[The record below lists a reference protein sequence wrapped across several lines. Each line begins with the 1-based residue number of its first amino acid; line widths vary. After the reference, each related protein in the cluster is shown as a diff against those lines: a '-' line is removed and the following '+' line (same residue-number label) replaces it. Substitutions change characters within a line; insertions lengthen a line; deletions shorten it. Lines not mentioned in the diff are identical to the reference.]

1 MKIDDPVRVEPADA
15 DSAPQ
20 PALAD
25 WWVWGVRKIAGV
37 VAELLMISR
46 GFAFLFI
53 LLKLGVWALM
63 RDNGEL
69 FQAGAGVVAFVGV
82 WGIARLLGHFAWA
95 RESPDPERW
104 LAQRQQQ

>member
-1 MKIDDPVRVEPADA
+1 MKTDDPVPVELASA
-15 DSAPQ
+15 DSEPQ

-37 VAELLMISR
+37 VAELLMVSR
-46 GFAFLFI
+46 GFAFLFF
-53 LLKLGVWALM
+53 LLKLGAWALT

-69 FQAGAGVVAFVGV
+69 YQASAGVAALFGA
-82 WGIARLLGHFAWA
+82 WAIARLLGHFAWA

-104 LAQRQQQ
+104 LAQRQQR